1 MIGDKD
7 KGLIREIRIK
17 IKDKKQ
23 MWIGLDA

>member
-7 KGLIREIRIK
+7 KGLIKEIRIK